1 MPNNP
6 NILISL
12 LSNKL
17 GIINFIMNGD
27 LTTRDLNNDEDME
40 KSNLV
45 DRILETQSELEGM
58 CIVLSEEII

>member
-1 MPNNP
+1 
-6 NILISL
+6 
-12 LSNKL
+12 
-17 GIINFIMNGD
+17 MNGD